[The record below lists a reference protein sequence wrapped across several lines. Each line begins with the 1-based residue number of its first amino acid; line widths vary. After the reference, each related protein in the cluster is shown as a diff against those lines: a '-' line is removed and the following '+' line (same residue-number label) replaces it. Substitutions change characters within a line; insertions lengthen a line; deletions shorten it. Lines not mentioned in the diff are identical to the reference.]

1 MVQPPPQCSCGTLP
15 APLKGS
21 MYPSAVD
28 PQQYLQVQAS
38 SHLISV
44 SVDLPFVGIHI
55 NGLLQEVAFCVWVLS
70 LSTVL
75 QRLTHV
81 AAESRSSPLFIHLCC
96 FTAWLQNK
104 YSVYHSPAD
113 RLLGCSTTWRL
124 QTVLLWKTSKDKYLC
139 GHGFHFSFLHDFIS
153 SFAWCTG

>member
-1 MVQPPPQCSCGTLP
+1 
-15 APLKGS
+15 

-28 PQQYLQVQAS
+28 PQQDLHAQAS

-75 QRLTHV
+75 WRLTHV
-81 AAESRSSPLFIHLCC
+81 AAESRSSSLFIHLCYS
-96 FTAWLQNK
+96 TEWLQNT
-104 YSVYHSPAD
+104 
-113 RLLGCSTTWRL
+113 LFTTL
-124 QTVLLWKTSKDKYLC
+124 QLT
-139 GHGFHFSFLHDFIS
+139 DF
-153 SFAWCTG
+153 